1 MSTGTCSP
9 RARRIQSSL
18 LLVSGRDCWGLDTFR
33 PHSCSSPAPQ
43 ITQLSSPTIKHHGQ
57 KLYFICEV
65 IQSLTEG
72 SQDRNADGK
81 NVKAGTGA
89 VEGHCLLSCLLR
101 LVQATF
107 LCNSG
112 LFAQAPPT
120 SIINKEKVLQ
130 NCLAGNLDVAVF
142 SMEILLPR

>member
-112 LFAQAPPT
+112 PYAQGWHHAYQ
-120 SIINKEKVLQ
+120 SLIENKNASQ
-130 NCLAGNLDVAVF
+130 TCLKANN
-142 SMEILLPR
+142 MEAFYQ